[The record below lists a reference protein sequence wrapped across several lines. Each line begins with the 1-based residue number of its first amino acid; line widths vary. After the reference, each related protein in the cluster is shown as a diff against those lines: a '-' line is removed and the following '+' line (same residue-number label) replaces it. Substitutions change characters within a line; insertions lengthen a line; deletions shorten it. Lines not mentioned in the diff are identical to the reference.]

1 MTEKIFDAVV
11 DGLEFVADTTNLSY
25 KQINVYGMLGWIGL
39 TAYLTYKAYKK

>member
-1 MTEKIFDAVV
+1 MTEKIFDATVE
-11 DGLEFVADTTNLSY
+11 GLEFLAKKTNLSY